1 MFYYLFQYLDTLGFP
16 GAGVFT
22 YVTFRAVA
30 AAIVALVAS
39 VLFGKYFIRRMQRK
53 KIYENQRKGLT
64 DSAIEISEEDLKM
77 QQENKAFFDSLTPDE
92 QKLPKS
98 QLEKSNDPFNTSKK
112 NVPTFG
118 GVIIIFAILLSCL
131 FVGKIH
137 NIYLILMIITTL
149 ILGTLGFIDD
159 YIKTFKGNK
168 DGLKKWQKL
177 AGQIFIGLVVG
188 LTLRFHPAVVVNETV
203 NTRIEDNKEIV
214 VKSPDV
220 KSTRT
225 TIPFFK
231 SYNFNYADLFSWTG
245 DQWKYRLG
253 WIFFVFFTAF
263 IVAAVSNGS
272 NLNDGLDGMA
282 AGNSAIIG
290 LALAVFAYISSNA
303 VLAGHLNLM
312 FVPGSEE
319 VVVFLAAFV
328 GALIGYLWYNSFPAQ
343 IFMGD
348 TGSLTIGGIIAVTAI
363 IIHKELLLIILCGV
377 FIFEMI
383 ANLDTNI
390 FIKNGKKSR
399 MFKCAPLHD
408 HYRTSYRFFKTRWG
422 NAKVAFKGNG
432 ILQHEVKI
440 TLRFWIVTILLSAL
454 SLMTLK
460 IR

>member
-1 MFYYLFQYLDTLGFP
+1 MFYYLFQYLKELGFP

-30 AAIVALVAS
+30 AAITALVAS
-39 VLFGKYFIRRMQRK
+39 VLFGKYFIIRMQRK

-64 DSAIEISEEDLKM
+64 DSAIELSKEDVELN
-77 QQENKAFFDSLTPDE
+77 EGNKAFFDSLTPE
-92 QKLPKS
+92 EKRLPKS
-98 QLEKSNDPFNTSKK
+98 QLEKSNDPFNTHKK

-131 FVGKIH
+131 LISKLH
-137 NIYLILMIITTL
+137 NIYLILMVATTA

-159 YIKTFKGNK
+159 YIKTFKGDK

-177 AGQIFIGLVVG
+177 GGQIILGLVVG
-188 LTLRFHPAVVVNETV
+188 LTLRFSDAVVVNETV
-203 NTRIEDNKEIV
+203 STRIEDNKEIV

-225 TIPFFK
+225 TVPFFK
-231 SYNFNYADLFSWTG
+231 SINFNYADLFSWTG
-245 DQWKYRLG
+245 NTWKYRLG
-253 WIFFVFFTAF
+253 WVFFVFLTVF

-303 VLAGHLNLM
+303 VMAGHLNLM

-363 IIHKELLLIILCGV
+363 IIHKELLLIILCGI
-377 FIFEMI
+377 FIFEML
-383 ANLDTNI
+383 ANFDTTW
-390 FIKNGKKSR
+390 FIKHGKKHR
-399 MFKCAPLHD
+399 FFKAAPAHD
-408 HYRTSYRFFKTRWG
+408 HYGKSYRSFKERWG
-422 NAKVAFKGNG
+422 NAKVTFKGNG

-440 TLRFWIVTILLSAL
+440 TIRFWIVTILLAAL

-460 IR
+460 VR